1 MEWWCTGVMGFGF
14 PNTPALRYS
23 NIPASFRRKEV
34 ATMAKAELEK
44 SLQQFDGEL
53 RERRK
58 LGFIL

>member
-1 MEWWCTGVMGFGF
+1 MGFGF

-58 LGFIL
+58 LSFIL